1 MNKKRPLISL
11 IAAIDK
17 NNLIGDSGKIPW
29 IIPGELKRF
38 KEVTMGKPIV
48 MGRKTH
54 ESIGRVLVGRENIVL
69 SLNKSFKKE
78 GVEVYDNFE
87 NVIKDYLRF
96 PEIMVIGGSE
106 IYNLAMPH
114 AQKLY
119 ITHIDKIYEGDTWFP
134 KIDLLEWKVSNKKDF
149 FNKATKTDYSI
160 KIYSRVSE

>member
-17 NNLIGDSGKIPW
+17 NNLIGGSGKIPW

-78 GVEVYDNFE
+78 GVAVYDNFE
-87 NVIKDYLRF
+87 NVIKEYLRF
-96 PEIMVIGGSE
+96 SEIMVIGGSPTTPSPLTFWIFPLASSITQCLE
-106 IYNLAMPH
+106 SNLAPI
-114 AQKLY
+114 LPLFTIETVY
-119 ITHIDKIYEGDTWFP
+119 
-134 KIDLLEWKVSNKKDF
+134 KK
-149 FNKATKTDYSI
+149 
-160 KIYSRVSE
+160 

>member
-1 MNKKRPLISL
+1 MNKKRPLVSL

-17 NNLIGDSGKIPW
+17 NNLIGNAGKIPW

-54 ESIGRVLVGRENIVL
+54 ESIGRVLVGRDNIVL
-69 SLNKSFKKE
+69 SSNKLFNKE
-78 GVEVYDNFE
+78 GLTVYDNFE
-87 NVIKDYLRF
+87 NIIKDYIKF

-106 IYNLAMPH
+106 IYNLAMPY

-119 ITHIDKIYEGDTWFP
+119 ITHIDKVYEGDTWFP
-134 KIDLLEWKVSNKKDF
+134 KIDLLKWNVSNQKDF
-149 FNKATKTDYSI
+149 FNEASNTNYSI
-160 KIYSRVSE
+160 KVYTRFNE